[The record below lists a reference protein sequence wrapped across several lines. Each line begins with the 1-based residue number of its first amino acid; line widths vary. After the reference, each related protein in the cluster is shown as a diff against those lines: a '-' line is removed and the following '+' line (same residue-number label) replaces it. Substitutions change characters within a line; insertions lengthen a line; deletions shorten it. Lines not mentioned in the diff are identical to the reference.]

1 MLCSRIRARLG
12 FMQKGIMMS
21 TMEDHENNHVGV
33 ALGPSF
39 AGLLAMLAVCLLLTQ
54 LYHKRRGRR
63 QRNIVIHRL
72 SSGEEES
79 IATSWSTRVL
89 CNGIHGDAIINE
101 GERMHLLESD
111 SCTRYT

>member
-1 MLCSRIRARLG
+1 MR
-12 FMQKGIMMS
+12 F
-21 TMEDHENNHVGV
+21 
-33 ALGPSF
+33 ALGQSF

-63 QRNIVIHRL
+63 QRDTVIHRL

-89 CNGIHGDAIINE
+89 CNGRHIND